1 MAIKAGRVTS
11 LAQQQGSETE
21 KCNDADDIGLQSDR
35 YVLTQLF
42 DFVFQHTALSVCSIR
57 LRRSDY

>member
-1 MAIKAGRVTS
+1 MKTGRVAS

-21 KCNDADDIGLQSDR
+21 KCNDADDIGLQGDR
-35 YVLTQLF
+35 YVLTRLF
-42 DFVFQHTALSVCSIR
+42 DFVFRHAALSVCSIR